1 MAQKENNI
9 IPMIFDEAFYRK
21 MATQKWRQQDYK
33 KAAEYYEK
41 VLELSPKDFDIQQH
55 YAQCLVKLNIGKKA
69 ERLFYEN
76 IVKDFH
82 VAESFYELSQLNIEL
97 NEPNKAFLFGI
108 NYVIL
113 SEDKDFR
120 EMLEKT
126 FEVTYTNEQKIE
138 LEAQLFSTQLL
149 FQFLFSQGRL
159 EEARTYILNQS
170 YEIQQHRVIRNL
182 LAMCYLYLG
191 EYDSA
196 KAMFEELLKEDNS
209 DVHALCHYTL
219 LLYNKKETEKYQKYL
234 KILNKVVPLND
245 DETFKLGIVLSYLK
259 QYRASQNLL
268 YPLYK
273 KGKFVSIQLYN
284 ALSFNFY
291 YLGNKDESIEMWSK
305 LTQISKVDV
314 GYAPWVIEESKTVFE
329 SRVLPL
335 LLDDNNHYRLYGIF
349 LLHQLNGK
357 EILMTEDI
365 WSILESMNDYEKLYL
380 TYLVQGLT
388 LNKLD
393 FIHRGMQR
401 LYNFKKF
408 KYNTSLFTDWINQAE
423 MIIAENVDLVDVDRY
438 VAAFVYLSYRR
449 SSQPLTKR
457 QLMDDFN
464 VSRYKLNK
472 AIEFI
477 LSI

>member
-126 FEVTYTNEQKIE
+126 FEVT
-138 LEAQLFSTQLL
+138 
-149 FQFLFSQGRL
+149 
-159 EEARTYILNQS
+159 
-170 YEIQQHRVIRNL
+170 
-182 LAMCYLYLG
+182 LYLG

-273 KGKFVSIQLYN
+273 KGKFVSIQMYN

-291 YLGNKDESIEMWSK
+291 YLGNKDESIEMWNK
-305 LTQISKVDV
+305 LTQISEVDV